1 MGEYIMTLDEGTTSA
16 RCIIYDR
23 SGKAISVGQKEFR
36 QIFPHDGWVEHDAM
50 EIYSTQMAV
59 AQEALLKASLTYRDI
74 EDCKYI
80 VVPVQSVD
88 IEHHSSCC
96 I

>member
-23 SGKAISVGQKEFR
+23 VGNAVSVGQREFK

-50 EIYSTQMAV
+50 
-59 AQEALLKASLTYRDI
+59 
-74 EDCKYI
+74 
-80 VVPVQSVD
+80 
-88 IEHHSSCC
+88 
-96 I
+96 

>member
-23 SGKAISVGQKEFR
+23 VGNAVSVGQREFK
-36 QIFPHDGWVEHDAM
+36 QIFPNDGWVEHDAM

-59 AQEALLKASLTYRDI
+59 AQEAAA
-74 EDCKYI
+74 
-80 VVPVQSVD
+80 QG
-88 IEHHSSCC
+88 
-96 I
+96 

>member
-23 SGKAISVGQKEFR
+23 AGKEISVGQREFK

-50 EIYSTQMAV
+50 EIYLRRVLHIGISTLSA
-59 AQEALLKASLTYRDI
+59 
-74 EDCKYI
+74 
-80 VVPVQSVD
+80 
-88 IEHHSSCC
+88 
-96 I
+96 